1 MELINATFEETT
13 RATFTVELDGGLV
26 VDYTEFLNNKGKVID
41 RQILSRDGTDMEG
54 FLEEETIQKLEEL
67 ADDYFKN
74 NDM

>member
-41 RQILSRDGTDMEG
+41 RQILSRDGADMEG